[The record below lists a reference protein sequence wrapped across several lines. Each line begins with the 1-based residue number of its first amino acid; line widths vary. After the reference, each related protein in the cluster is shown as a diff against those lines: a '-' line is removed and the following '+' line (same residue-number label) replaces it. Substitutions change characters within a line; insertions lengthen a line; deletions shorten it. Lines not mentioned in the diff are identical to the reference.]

1 MFMFSTVNKQTL
13 LFEKTFSLCYY
24 FFGNFLIQFHL
35 NICRATTTRK

>member
-24 FFGNFLIQFHL
+24 FFGNFFDSISSQYL
-35 NICRATTTRK
+35 